1 MGALKLSEAQ
11 IGKTY
16 SVDRINLKT
25 DVRRRFEILGMTG
38 RAAVT
43 VMNRKRGGAMII
55 RVRGTRFAIGKE
67 FAEGIILGGVSC
79 DERT

>member
-16 SVDRINLKT
+16 AVDRINLKT

-55 RVRGTRFAIGKE
+55 RVRGTRFAIGRE
-67 FAEGIILGGVSC
+67 FAEGIILGG
-79 DERT
+79 ELR